1 MVVAGL
7 TGGIGAGKSTFA
19 ALLGDM
25 GAYVVDVDA
34 IGREVI
40 EPGSPGGEAVE
51 ARFGTTDRR
60 VLAGIVFSDPRAR
73 EELESISWPL
83 IEQRLRDL
91 VARPA
96 AAEVVVLDMAVLP
109 QGLGRGIYRPVI
121 TVEAP
126 EQVRLARLVARG
138 MDERDAAAR
147 MRSQVSEL
155 DRRAI
160 ADFVVI
166 NDASMESLT
175 AEARTVLQ
183 ALHAWAP

>member
-1 MVVAGL
+1 
-7 TGGIGAGKSTFA
+7 
-19 ALLGDM
+19 M
-25 GAYVVDVDA
+25 GAHVIDVDA
-34 IGREVI
+34 VGRDAI
-40 EPGSPGGEAVE
+40 APGSRGGEAVKV
-51 ARFGTTDRR
+51 RFGTTDRR
-60 VLAGIVFSDPRAR
+60 MLADIVFTDPRAR
-73 EELESISWPL
+73 QDLESISWPL
-83 IEQRLRDL
+83 IEQQLRVL
-91 VARPA
+91 VARA
-96 AAEVVVLDMAVLP
+96 AADVVVLDMAVLP
-109 QGLGRGIYRPVI
+109 QGLGKGIYGPVI

>member
-1 MVVAGL
+1 VVVAGL

-25 GAYVVDVDA
+25 GAYVIDVDA
-34 IGREVI
+34 IGRDVI
-40 EPGSPGGEAVE
+40 APGSLGGEDVK

-73 EELESISWPL
+73 KDLESISWPL
-83 IEQRLRDL
+83 IEQRLREL
-91 VARPA
+91 VARPVA
-96 AAEVVVLDMAVLP
+96 DVVVLDMAVLP
-109 QGLGRGIYRPVI
+109 QGLGRGIYGPVI

-138 MDERDAAAR
+138 MEERDAAAR

-175 AEARTVLQ
+175 AEARTVLR
-183 ALHAWAP
+183 ALRALAR